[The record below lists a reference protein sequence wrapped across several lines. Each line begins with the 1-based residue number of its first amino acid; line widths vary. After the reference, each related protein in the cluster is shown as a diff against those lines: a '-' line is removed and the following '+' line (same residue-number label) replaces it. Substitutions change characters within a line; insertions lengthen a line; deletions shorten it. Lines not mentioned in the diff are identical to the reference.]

1 MDKST
6 KREQVARQCEAVAHL
21 ASNLAG
27 VRRDYATLVRS
38 GALEELLDR
47 IGAETARQMEVLGDE
62 LNGMDAVNE
71 DDASLAPV
79 FAEAHRLWPACQ
91 T

>member
-1 MDKST
+1 MMDMSD

-27 VRRDYATLVRS
+27 VRRDYAKLIRS
-38 GALEELLDR
+38 GAVDDLLELV
-47 IGAETARQMEVLGDE
+47 GAETARQMEVLGDE
-62 LNGMDAVNE
+62 LNGMDAVDK
-71 DDASLAPV
+71 DDESLAPV
-79 FAEAHRLWPACQ
+79 FAEAQRLWPV